1 MILLLSNI
9 FLMYWICH
17 ITDPNTNTVSI
28 TVKYINFLFWSYIS
42 SQYYHVQFDV
52 QYIFYLVSRSRIY
65 YVLLSLSSVLP
76 IFCGPVNPLSAIMDL
91 YPISSVQS
99 HYFYLNALQN
109 YIVSLYYSNNNNS
122 NNSNNNNSNSIDIDI
137 DI

>member
-1 MILLLSNI
+1 
-9 FLMYWICH
+9 
-17 ITDPNTNTVSI
+17 
-28 TVKYINFLFWSYIS
+28 
-42 SQYYHVQFDV
+42 
-52 QYIFYLVSRSRIY
+52 
-65 YVLLSLSSVLP
+65 
-76 IFCGPVNPLSAIMDL
+76 MDL

-122 NNSNNNNSNSIDIDI
+122 NSIDIDI